1 MNLYHEVIVE
11 EKWKRVENE
20 ANKKCDLRNSKQ
32 QEMKNH
38 EMVSPHVEKDMKG
51 PSFKLL
57 FDIEASIDL
66 KNVLE
71 ERILD
76 SKVELFLRDLLGI
89 TKKEFHEVIIDN
101 IKRKHQNI
109 EVDAIKEAE
118 VNKLMVEIVKN
129 QPSSSIVGAQA
140 ISKTS
145 YELEP
150 KTT

>member
-1 MNLYHEVIVE
+1 
-11 EKWKRVENE
+11 
-20 ANKKCDLRNSKQ
+20 
-32 QEMKNH
+32 
-38 EMVSPHVEKDMKG
+38 MVSPNVEKDKKG

-109 EVDAIKEAE
+109 EVDAIKEA
-118 VNKLMVEIVKN
+118 
-129 QPSSSIVGAQA
+129 
-140 ISKTS
+140 
-145 YELEP
+145 
-150 KTT
+150 